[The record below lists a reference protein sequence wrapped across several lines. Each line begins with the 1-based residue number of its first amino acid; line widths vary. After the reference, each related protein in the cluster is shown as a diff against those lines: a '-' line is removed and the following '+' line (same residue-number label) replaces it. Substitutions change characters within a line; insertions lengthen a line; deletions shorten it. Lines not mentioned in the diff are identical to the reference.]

1 MERPK
6 VLVVDDDADLV
17 QSLSLRLR
25 HEGYDVAVA
34 MNGYQGLE
42 RARRESPD
50 VLILDIHM
58 PAGEGFSVQDR
69 LQEMMGPWPIVIYLT
84 GDKSLRADLMAKQL
98 GAFAVIHKPF
108 DIARLLETVRRAVA
122 VSPDAV

>member
-25 HEGYDVAVA
+25 NEGYDVGVA
-34 MNGYQGLE
+34 MNGYHGLE

-58 PAGEGFSVQDR
+58 PAGDGFTVQDR

-108 DIARLLETVRRAVA
+108 DIAHLLETVRRAVA